1 MSTKQITVLNNLLFQ
16 IEENILFKD
25 KENTSISKSTV
36 GWQLDHA
43 LKVFIAVSE
52 WTANSNP
59 DDYKWNFNF
68 MRLVMFPLRFIPRG
82 KGKAPKYVLPP
93 EIITTEDLNNQLQIA
108 KNHTTTLNNLPEGFY
123 FKHFIFGMLTKKQ
136 TLRFLEIHT
145 KHHLKIVRDI
155 LKSSTSS
162 D

>member
-1 MSTKQITVLNNLLFQ
+1 MNTKQITVLNNLLFQ

-25 KENTSISKSTV
+25 KENASISKSTV

-68 MRLVMFPLRFIPRG
+68 MRLVMFPLCYIPRG

-93 EIITTEDLNNQLQIA
+93 ETITTEALNNQLQTA
-108 KNHTTTLNNLPEGFY
+108 KNHVTILKTLPEGVY

-136 TLRFLEIHT
+136 TLRFLEMHT
-145 KHHLKIVRDI
+145 KHHLKIVKDI
-155 LKSSTSS
+155 LKK
-162 D
+162 